1 MYNKNLG
8 TELYLTDT
16 ETSNATETA
25 TMLLDE
31 ALIAEKG
38 FKAEVT
44 AIEKTSDGRVRIS
57 VAVKNEEET
66 KSKEVMIN
74 ADL

>member
-16 ETSNATETA
+16 ESSNATETA

-44 AIEKTSDGRVRIS
+44 DIKKTSDGRVRIS